1 MGGSLSGP
9 VDPSFHPLSGRLKIM
24 VRRHNFSFVAARG
37 TAGAG
42 RRGGGA
48 SRRRAVAQRR
58 LRARADDGERG
69 SYAAAPGRGQPA
81 AAGAT
86 LISEAPRSGPLSLGP
101 VSAKSSKNAR
111 FKVFF
116 ELFC

>member
-1 MGGSLSGP
+1 M
-9 VDPSFHPLSGRLKIM
+9 
-24 VRRHNFSFVAARG
+24 AARG

-48 SRRRAVAQRR
+48 SDRRRAAAQRR

-69 SYAAAPGRGQPA
+69 PDAAAPGRGQPA

-101 VSAKSSKNAR
+101 VSAK
-111 FKVFF
+111 
-116 ELFC
+116 ELKERAFQGVL